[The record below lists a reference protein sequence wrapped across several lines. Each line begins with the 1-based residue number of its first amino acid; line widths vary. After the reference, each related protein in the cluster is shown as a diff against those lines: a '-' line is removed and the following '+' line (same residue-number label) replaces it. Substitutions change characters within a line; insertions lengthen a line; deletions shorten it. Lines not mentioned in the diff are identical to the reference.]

1 MSVELFYQKV
11 YDVTSRIPSG
21 KVATYGQI
29 AALCGNPRAARA
41 VGNALH
47 RNPFPE
53 TVPCFR
59 VVNAAGDLSG
69 GFAFGGKLVQKAL
82 LEEDGIEVTGFR
94 VDLKEYLWDGNIDSE
109 I

>member
-59 VVNAAGDLSG
+59 V
-69 GFAFGGKLVQKAL
+69 
-82 LEEDGIEVTGFR
+82 
-94 VDLKEYLWDGNIDSE
+94 DLKEYLWDGNIDSE